1 MENVINAAEFFTY
14 LGWTMFTAGLLC
26 CLKRRLFKRGV
37 LCMLGGNI
45 FLFIAIVYP
54 KQAAWL
60 FIFRSH
66 YELGTAAYAALGATA
81 GLVLSALVYALW
93 ERFFPPKA
101 LLESA
106 ASAADEEQSTT
117 ADQEQASSSASTA
130 PAPAPAPA
138 ADAAT
143 AAPAAGG
150 QAGSFKL
157 NISKSPV

>member
-37 LCMLGGNI
+37 LCMLGGNL

-93 ERFFPPKA
+93 ERFFPPKV
-101 LLESA
+101 LLASA
-106 ASAADEEQSTT
+106 SSAADEEQSTT
-117 ADQEQASSSASTA
+117 ADQDQVPSSAST
-130 PAPAPAPA
+130 APAPA